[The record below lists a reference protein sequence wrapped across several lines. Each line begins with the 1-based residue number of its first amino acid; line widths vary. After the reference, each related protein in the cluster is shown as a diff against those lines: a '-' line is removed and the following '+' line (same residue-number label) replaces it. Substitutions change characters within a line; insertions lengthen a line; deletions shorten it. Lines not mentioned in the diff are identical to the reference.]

1 MSALRTDRPR
11 NAALNK
17 ERARVQYAQ
26 YRLNEL
32 RVQGV
37 DDAAA
42 WDTIRAE
49 LKRGVVLLT
58 RTELV
63 DVIDPLLAGMSRAW
77 TPEGSVTA
85 IKVADAVLATVAK
98 ATGSAE

>member
-1 MSALRTDRPR
+1 MSALRTGRPR

-17 ERARVQYAQ
+17 ERARVQYAHH
-26 YRLNEL
+26 RLSEL
-32 RVQGV
+32 REQGV
-37 DDAAA
+37 SDEAA

-49 LKRGVVLLT
+49 LTRGVVLLT

-63 DVIDPLLAGMSRAW
+63 AVIDPILAGVSRAW

-85 IKVADAVLATVAK
+85 IKVADAVLAAIAK
-98 ATGSAE
+98 ATGK